1 MASTVTYE
9 RMVFIESERSVDRP
23 LSDIH
28 KYNANL
34 LTFEFFFRL
43 INVPSVQIKI
53 RSLRSVK
60 NMMDDKKYDE
70 KIINFSTFFV
80 DLRPSIITLK
90 IGLKT
95 RQTPIARHDY
105 NTNHTQIPNT
115 HQ

>member
-70 KIINFSTFFV
+70 KIINFYICL
-80 DLRPSIITLK
+80 DHK
-90 IGLKT
+90 
-95 RQTPIARHDY
+95 RHFIF
-105 NTNHTQIPNT
+105 NFKGTKVRRH
-115 HQ
+115 